1 MFFGLITYNL
11 LREKKMIFIVI
22 KFTKEQEVLAEL
34 YIRF

>member
-11 LREKKMIFIVI
+11 LREKKMMYIVNR
-22 KFTKEQEVLAEL
+22 FTKELKVLTEF